1 MTLFIRPKHLLKI
14 FGLLF
19 LKLSFFEVMIG
30 TSTDFIDI
38 SMIDSVILCISI
50 ICEVIGYLYFEF
62 LVLLNLFGY
71 NFQS

>member
-1 MTLFIRPKHLLKI
+1 MT
-14 FGLLF
+14 
-19 LKLSFFEVMIG
+19 G

-38 SMIDSVILCISI
+38 EMINSVILFISI
-50 ICEVIGYLYFEF
+50 IYEVIGYLYFEF